1 MNHIVFLTLSLTK
14 GGAERVISNMCNDF
28 FVGRSRVTVISL
40 MKAEPEY
47 TLHPDIRL
55 ITVDEDERDY
65 LAAMPVRFVRRRNRL
80 KRLLCG
86 LKKDAAQVVISFLP
100 EPNML
105 ACSLKR
111 AVRMPVVI
119 SVRNAPA
126 VEYGTRLRYLLMRLL
141 YPKADAYVFQT
152 KEAKAYFSF
161 SAHITARGVV
171 IPNPL
176 SAEFIGDVHGRPDKM
191 AGQREGFGVLAVGRL
206 EAQKNYGRLLAVF
219 EAFHKKYRES
229 RLTICGEGSERAEI
243 EQFVAEHG
251 LSGCVSLPGN
261 VDDIGAQYEA
271 ADVYLMTSDYEGMPN
286 ALIEAMAC
294 GLPVV
299 VTDCPC
305 GAPAELV
312 RNDENG
318 ILVPMGNEERTREGL
333 LAGLERLY
341 TEPDFAERLAS
352 SAQNVRET
360 LAPNRIYAQWDR
372 LIGRVIGG
380 KE

>member
-28 FVGRSRVTVISL
+28 FVGRSWVTVISL

-86 LKKDAAQVVISFLP
+86 LKKDGAQVVISFLP

-251 LSGCVSLPGN
+251 LSDCVSLPGN